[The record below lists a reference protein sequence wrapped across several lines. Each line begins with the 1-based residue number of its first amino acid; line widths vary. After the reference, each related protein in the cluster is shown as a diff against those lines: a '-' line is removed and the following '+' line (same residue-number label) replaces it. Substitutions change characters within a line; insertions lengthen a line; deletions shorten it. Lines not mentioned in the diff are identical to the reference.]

1 MVNVTNNVDLNTF
14 PSNKT
19 QALTMLYLQNQ
30 DLTGKSPSEIVDLYI
45 SVTEEIKEAFRNN
58 GGPKASVKSF

>member
-1 MVNVTNNVDLNTF
+1 MANNVNLNTF
-14 PSNKT
+14 PSNKV

-45 SVTEEIKEAFRNN
+45 TTSKEVSESLRN
-58 GGPKASVKSF
+58 GDGPKASVKFF

>member
-1 MVNVTNNVDLNTF
+1 MANNVDLNTF
-14 PSNKT
+14 PSNRI

-45 SVTEEIKEAFRNN
+45 SATQEIKESFRNN
-58 GGPKASVKSF
+58 GGERASVKFF

>member
-1 MVNVTNNVDLNTF
+1 MANNVNLNTF
-14 PSNKT
+14 PSNKV

-45 SVTEEIKEAFRNN
+45 TTSKEISESFRNSN
-58 GGPKASVKSF
+58 GPIASSIRPF

>member
-1 MVNVTNNVDLNTF
+1 MANNVNLNTF
-14 PSNKT
+14 PSNKV

-45 SVTEEIKEAFRNN
+45 TTSKEISASFRN
-58 GGPKASVKSF
+58 GDSPRPSIRPF

>member
-1 MVNVTNNVDLNTF
+1 MANNVNLNTF
-14 PSNKT
+14 PSNKV

-45 SVTEEIKEAFRNN
+45 TTSKEVSESFRN
-58 GGPKASVKSF
+58 GDSPRASIRSF

>member
-1 MVNVTNNVDLNTF
+1 MANNVNLNTF
-14 PSNKT
+14 PSNKI

-45 SVTEEIKEAFRNN
+45 TTSKEVSESLRNSD
-58 GGPKASVKSF
+58 GPRASIRSF